1 MVHAVEM
8 GDGDALA
15 PLRDDVMRMLA
26 FCVGDTGQSVSAV
39 QRQRLIPARSR
50 MSSFHSFGLDPA
62 AFGGPTDS
70 HSGIDFLRKKQGTAA
85 SSLSSSTPLPPR
97 LDPSI

>member
-26 FCVGDTGQSVSAV
+26 FCVGDMGQSAPP
-39 QRQRLIPARSR
+39 IPVRSR
-50 MSSFHSFGLDPA
+50 MSSLPAFGVGLDPA

-70 HSGIDFLRKKQGTAA
+70 HSDIEFLRKKQGTAA
-85 SSLSSSTPLPPR
+85 SSVSPTTPLPPR
-97 LDPSI
+97 LEPYI